1 MPNDW
6 KPQPYRPPY
15 RVLVVG
21 SGTHV
26 FFDATGEERAEIFL
40 PRFKQMLAEWEELGA
55 RPVATFADDVFQVG
69 ETEEPFWAWY
79 LIFEID
85 TLDVAAQMMQATRE
99 TVGGVRLDR
108 WLRLEVRLGRPFL
121 AREETV
127 PHSLV
132 DPTRSTY
139 RK

>member
-6 KPQPYRPPY
+6 EPQPYRPPY

-21 SGTHV
+21 TGTRA
-26 FFDATGEERAEIFL
+26 FFDATAEERASVFL

-85 TLDVAAQMMQATRE
+85 TFDVAAQMMQATRE
-99 TVGGVRLDR
+99 TVGDVRLDR
-108 WLRLEVRLGRPFL
+108 WLRLEVRFGRPFL

-132 DPTRSTY
+132 DPSRSIY
-139 RK
+139 KK